1 MNDWDNFIVRYFLR
15 DRQAN
20 NAILPLLER
29 GVPLC
34 MLADAIEQYARQT
47 VAIFPHNAV
56 NWTECANFLLM
67 EHYGAIESGE
77 PIAEWSDQFDQSEY

>member
-1 MNDWDNFIVRYFLR
+1 MNDWDTYLLRYFLR
-15 DRQAN
+15 DREAY

-34 MLADAIEQYARQT
+34 MLSDALEQYARQT
-47 VAIFPHNAV
+47 IAIYPHDAV

-67 EHYGAIESGE
+67 EHLGAMETGE
-77 PIAEWSDQFDQSEY
+77 PISEWSEKFDQSEY

>member
-1 MNDWDNFIVRYFLR
+1 MNDWDTYLLRYFLR
-15 DRQAN
+15 DREAY

-34 MLADAIEQYARQT
+34 MLSDALEQYARQT
-47 VAIFPHNAV
+47 IAIYPHDAV

-67 EHYGAIESGE
+67 EHLGAMETGE
-77 PIAEWSDQFDQSEY
+77 PISEWSKEFDQSEY